1 MIKLKLNC
9 RLVGEQKKKIL
20 ETLSF
25 LGEVIILSRQT
36 QMQLKLK

>member
-9 RLVGEQKKKIL
+9 RFVGEQKKNL

-36 QMQLKLK
+36 TDAVET